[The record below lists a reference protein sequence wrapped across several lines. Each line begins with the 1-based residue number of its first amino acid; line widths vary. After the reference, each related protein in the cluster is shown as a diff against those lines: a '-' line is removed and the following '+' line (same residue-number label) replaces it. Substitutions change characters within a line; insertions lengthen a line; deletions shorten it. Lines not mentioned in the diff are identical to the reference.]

1 MTYPLLFLAI
11 LLTLLAAA
19 YLVFRPRSTGPHRM
33 TARAVLILLFAS
45 EGVGLGGFWQPAF
58 SAGTVALLVAVMT
71 VSSLIL
77 AQFTG
82 GAFRW
87 ITTLASIDLILWW
100 APIFAILT
108 SGQFVR

>member
-1 MTYPLLFLAI
+1 VTYPLIFPAI

-33 TARAVLILLFAS
+33 TARVVLILLFAS
-45 EGVGLGGFWQPAF
+45 EGVGLGGLWQLAF
-58 SAGTVALLVAVMT
+58 SAGTVALLVAAMT

-77 AQFTG
+77 AQSTG

-87 ITTLASIDLILWW
+87 ITTLAAIALILWW
-100 APIFAILT
+100 APILAILT
-108 SGQFVR
+108 SGQFLR